1 MIQNLK
7 LIYKESIMNITKKIT
22 AYVFGLVMLVSF
34 SASAVEFRGG
44 VTLTGNGIY
53 ASGTETLK
61 DSGKKSHKEVAAII
75 QNASVFGEVAS
86 DMGLALG
93 VSYTPEYA
101 DLPKESRRDNANT
114 TTNGLTDQTNTVDG
128 KVNDALEVYLTMPI
142 GDGGLYAKVGGL
154 FAEIVINENLA
165 TGAQYGDVDAQAAVL
180 GMGYQGTLS
189 DNIFWRVEGAY
200 MQFEDITEKG
210 SANGTTTTQNEIN
223 VELTGA
229 RAALSVGMAF

>member
-1 MIQNLK
+1 
-7 LIYKESIMNITKKIT
+7 MNITKKIT

-101 DLPKESRRDNANT
+101 DLPKESRRDNADNNT
-114 TTNGLTDQTNTVDG
+114 TANAGLTDQTNTVDG
-128 KVNDALEVYLTMPI
+128 KVNDAVEVYLTMPI

-165 TGAQYGDVDAQAAVL
+165 TGAQYGDVDAQAAVV

-200 MQFEDITEKG
+200 MQFEDISEKG
-210 SANGTTTTQNEIN
+210 SANGVTTTQNVID

>member
-1 MIQNLK
+1 
-7 LIYKESIMNITKKIT
+7 MNITKKIT

-44 VTLTGNGIY
+44 LTLTGSGIY

-61 DSGKKSHKEVAAII
+61 DSGKKSHKEVAAIF
-75 QNASVFGEVAS
+75 QNASVFGEVAT

-101 DLPKESRRDNANT
+101 DLPKESRRDNADVNT
-114 TTNGLTDQTNTVDG
+114 SAGANNGLTDQTNTVDG
-128 KVNDALEVYLTMPI
+128 KVNDAIEVYLTMPI
-142 GDGGLYAKVGGL
+142 GDGGLYAKVGGM

-165 TGAQYGDVDAQAAVL
+165 TGAQYGDVDAQAAVV

-200 MQFEDITEKG
+200 MQFEDISEKG
-210 SANGTTTTQNEIN
+210 SANGVTTTQNVID

-229 RAALSVGMAF
+229 RAALSVGVAF